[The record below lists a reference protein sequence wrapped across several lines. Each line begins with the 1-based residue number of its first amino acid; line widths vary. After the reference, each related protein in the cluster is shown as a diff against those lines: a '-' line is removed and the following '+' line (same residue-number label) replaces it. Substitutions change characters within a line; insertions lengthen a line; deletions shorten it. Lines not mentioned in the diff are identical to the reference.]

1 MGRIRPDR
9 EATFMRSIAGA
20 IILLGAS
27 ICFSA
32 GLLGKALA
40 KEAGES
46 ILGMAIL
53 AAIIFGVIGVVIL
66 FAGMLEKRE

>member
-1 MGRIRPDR
+1 MI
-9 EATFMRSIAGA
+9 AMRSIAGA

-40 KEAGES
+40 KDAGES
-46 ILGMAIL
+46 ILGMGIIASVIL
-53 AAIIFGVIGVVIL
+53 GVIGVALV
-66 FAGMLEKRE
+66 FAGLLEKRE